1 MQEKDYQQST
11 ILLYF
16 PPVRIRR
23 SGMNFVDKT
32 KSQTA
37 ATEKEDVSKGYPL
50 FFRTH
55 VHFASP
61 SSLKLDFIYNNCIFI
76 RSVPVCLRTAKE
88 YYFSC
93 LDKNPSPAKAGSPPG
108 GRKKSFYTMGFQWP
122 QNILGLS
129 ECYEACCGGIEEA
142 ILSERAKRTSCIA
155 PGKPHSVNPKMF
167 CSLEL
172 CSQFI
177 IF

>member
-1 MQEKDYQQST
+1 MLRSN
-11 ILLYF
+11 
-16 PPVRIRR
+16 PV
-23 SGMNFVDKT
+23 
-32 KSQTA
+32 SQGRLA
-37 ATEKEDVSKGYPL
+37 FG
-50 FFRTH
+50 
-55 VHFASP
+55 
-61 SSLKLDFIYNNCIFI
+61 
-76 RSVPVCLRTAKE
+76 SVPVCLRTAKE
-88 YYFSC
+88 FYFSC